1 MGPQQPDCRRPGPPV
16 KKPRGR
22 ELGLPFPGTPGPLNA
37 ITDVPGVMVGFTT
50 LDGVSAD
57 GKTIK
62 TGVTAI
68 LPRGHLAEPQPVW
81 AGLHRFNGNGEMTGT
96 HWIEDAGYFFGP
108 VCVTNTH
115 SVGIV
120 HHAAVRW
127 MIRQYASAWA
137 ERPMWAMPVVAET
150 YDGQYS
156 DIDGQHV
163 TEAHALAALDGA
175 QGGPVAE
182 GNVGGGNGMRCY
194 KFKGGTGTSSRVFA
208 VDDHRYTVAAL
219 VQTNHGVREVFTVL
233 GVPVGEHMPLDG
245 GEHREL
251 GSIIIVVATDVPLL
265 PHQLQRVA
273 RRAAIGF
280 GRNGTYGGNSSG
292 DIFLAFSTA
301 NAKPLPQFSP
311 NHLSMA
317 HLNDQACD
325 AVYLGTVQAVEEA
338 VINSMLAAEPTPEL
352 RPGGPVCPALDHD
365 ELMRIMARYGR
376 LRG

>member
-1 MGPQQPDCRRPGPPV
+1 MATT

-22 ELGLPFPGTPGPLNA
+22 ELGLPFSGKTGPQNA
-37 ITDVPGVMVGFTT
+37 ITDVPGVLVGFTT
-50 LDGVSAD
+50 LDAQTAD
-57 GKTIK
+57 GKIIK
-62 TGVTAI
+62 TGVTVI
-68 LPRGHLAEPQPVW
+68 LPRGYLQEPQPVW

-108 VCVTNTH
+108 ICITNTH

-127 MIRQYASAWA
+127 MIKQYAAAWA

-150 YDGQYS
+150 YDGEFS

-163 TEAHALAALDGA
+163 TEAHALAALNGA
-175 QGGPVAE
+175 KAGPVAE

-194 KFKGGTGTSSRVFA
+194 KFKGGTGTSSRA
-208 VDDHRYTVAAL
+208 IEIDGKPYTVAAL
-219 VQTNHGVREVFTVL
+219 VQSNHGVREVFTVL
-233 GVPVGEHMPLDG
+233 GVPVGKHIPLLAG
-245 GEHREL
+245 PTKEL
-251 GSIIIVVATDVPLL
+251 GSIIIIIATDAPML
-265 PHQLQRVA
+265 PHQLRRLA

-311 NHLSMA
+311 SHLSME
-317 HLNDQACD
+317 HLNDSACD
-325 AVYLGTVQAVEEA
+325 AVYLGAVESTEEA
-338 VINSMLAAEPTPEL
+338 VINSMLAAQDTPAY
-352 RPGGPVCPALDHD
+352 RKGSATCKAIDHA
-365 ELMRIMARYGR
+365 ELMRIMALYGR
-376 LRG
+376 GRAA